1 MQETVLKMLVTSLQ
15 NLRKISKF
23 NTLCII
29 FCGLFL
35 SACSITSPKMN
46 KSLKSKSNSALSS
59 APRHQRSEDL
69 SLFMAFSGGGTRSA
83 ALSYGVL
90 KKLRDTKISI
100 GNKQRRVLDEVD
112 LISSVS
118 GGSFTSAYFGLFG
131 DAIFRDF
138 EKKFLKRQIQTEL
151 LNLSLFNPRSWIRL
165 APSLYERSDLA
176 ADFYNRTI
184 FKKKTFADLR
194 PDAPFIVINATDL
207 SLGQGFAFTGYHFS
221 WICSDLNSYPIS
233 RAVAASSAVPVLFSP
248 ITLENHAGNC
258 QFSPIV
264 WDVQRRNRNKVH
276 NKQKRYIDALK
287 VKNYRDNKQLKYL
300 HLVDGGVADNLGIR
314 SILDI
319 ISFHNDSMWNA
330 MKTYGMQKTKKM
342 VFISV
347 NAASFQNTT
356 IATTK
361 LAPSTVDVID
371 TTTTIQS
378 NKYNS
383 DTIDLLRSRFPTWKK
398 QIQES
403 RCRENPGKDCA
414 KIEFQ
419 LIEIN
424 LEDLKPA
431 EIKEL
436 GIVPTS
442 LELPSETVDLLQ
454 NAGIKLMQRSKGF
467 KEFVEGF

>member
-1 MQETVLKMLVTSLQ
+1 MLQ
-15 NLRKISKF
+15 NMLRILLQSPQKIVNL

-29 FCGLFL
+29 FSGVFL

-46 KSLKSKSNSALSS
+46 VPLKAKSNSALSVV
-59 APRHQRSEDL
+59 PKNQRSDEL

-90 KKLRDTKISI
+90 KKMRDTRITI
-100 GNKQRRVLDEVD
+100 GNKQRRLLDEVD

-131 DAIFRDF
+131 DRIFRDF
-138 EKKFLKRQIQTEL
+138 EKKFLKRKIQTEL
-151 LNLSLFNPRSWIRL
+151 LRLSVFSPKSWIRL
-165 APSLYERSDLA
+165 APALFERSDLA
-176 ADFYNRTI
+176 AEYYHQTI
-184 FKKKTFADLR
+184 FKKKNFGDMR
-194 PDAPFIVINATDL
+194 PDAPYIVINATDL
-207 SLGQGFAFTGYHFS
+207 SLGQGFSFTGYHFS

-233 RAVAASSAVPVLFSP
+233 RAVAASAAVPVLFSP

-258 QFSPIV
+258 QFSPII
-264 WDVQRRNRNKVH
+264 WDVQRRNRNKVD
-276 NKQKRYIDALK
+276 NKQKRYKDALK
-287 VKNYRDNKQLKYL
+287 VKNYRDNKKLKYL

-319 ISFHNDSMWNA
+319 ISFHNDNMWNT
-330 MKTYGMQKTKKM
+330 MKTYGMQKTRKM

-347 NAASFQNTT
+347 NAASFQNPI
-356 IATTK
+356 IATRRR
-361 LAPSTVDVID
+361 APSSVDIID

-378 NKYNS
+378 NKYNTE
-383 DTIDLLRSRFPTWKK
+383 TIDLLRSKFPIWKK
-398 QIQES
+398 QVQES
-403 RCRENPGKDCA
+403 RCRENHGKDCA
-414 KIEFQ
+414 NIEFQ

-424 LEDLKPA
+424 LEDLKPP

-442 LELPSETVDLLQ
+442 LELPGKTVDQLES
-454 NAGIKLMQRSKGF
+454 AGIKLMQRSKSFQSFVNGF
-467 KEFVEGF
+467 